1 MYPFPHMGQGSPVGL
16 FSVALAVRHS
26 VVRFQPYT
34 PEQLFALVGDVDA
47 YPQFVPWIRTMRTWN
62 KRETAAGVSELDAEV
77 SVGFSFLKER
87 FSTHVRR
94 DANAREITVSLLS
107 GPFKRLRNHWR
118 FSPHPMGAQVDFDI
132 DFEFKSRLLEGLL
145 AANFHLAVDRLIACF
160 DARAE
165 ALYGRR

>member
-1 MYPFPHMGQGSPVGL
+1 L
-16 FSVALAVRHS
+16 RHS
-26 VVRFQPYT
+26 VVHVLPYA
-34 PEQLFALVGDVDA
+34 PEQLLDLVGDVDA
-47 YPQFVPWIRTMRTWN
+47 YPQFVPWIQTMRTWN

-94 DANAREITVSLLS
+94 DANRREITVGLIS

-118 FSPHPMGAQVDFDI
+118 FAPHPTGAQVHFDI
-132 DFEFKSRLLEGLL
+132 DFEFKSRLLDALL

-160 DARAE
+160 EARAE
-165 ALYGRR
+165 ALYGAT